1 MTSGQKK
8 PSAVIAHQYW
18 GRGGAESAAMW
29 IIEALVH
36 EYDVTVYTRGGFNL
50 QELNTLAGT
59 RIPVDSL
66 TVHQANIGARLPLG
80 ALRSGAFMRSLAHV
94 GAAFDLRV
102 TASGILPWRM
112 PALHF
117 LSSVEW
123 NPALAQKVDPGRK
136 VALRGRLSRWLTN
149 FIAGRKTA
157 LAEDLFIANSQWLKE
172 HCEPLL
178 PAPIRVIHPVLP
190 NLPEAAPLQDRD
202 DVVLVFG
209 RISPEKRIEDAIQ
222 IVELARA
229 SGFSGRLVIAGPDG
243 AADYAAYIRRLAS
256 EREWVDMLPA
266 QIGVDKVR
274 LLSRVRYG
282 LNACQIE
289 AFGIS
294 TAEMAASGI
303 ITLVPADT
311 GQSEIIGSPEQK
323 FATLKEAAARLDALS
338 RDPEAQQQIHADALQ
353 ARARFTPECFKH
365 AVDILCR
372 EMVYKGQP
380 LPITFVLS
388 GDKCRYR

>member
-1 MTSGQKK
+1 MIQQQKNRR
-8 PSAVIAHQYW
+8 AVIAHQYW

-36 EYDVTVYTRGGFNL
+36 EYEVTVYTRGGFNVE
-50 QELNTLAGT
+50 ELNALAGT
-59 RIPVDSL
+59 QIPADDL
-66 TVHQANIGARLPLG
+66 TVRQANIGAGLPLG
-80 ALRSGAFMRSLAHV
+80 ALRSGAFMRSLPDV

-102 TASGILPWRM
+102 TASGILPWGL

-136 VALRGRLSRWLTN
+136 VALRGRLSRWLTD
-149 FIAGRKTA
+149 FSAGRKTDMA
-157 LAEDLFIANSQWLKE
+157 QDLFIANSQWLKE

-190 NLPEAAPLQDRD
+190 DLPEAVPWQDRD
-202 DVVLVFG
+202 EVVLVFG

-243 AADYAAYIRRLAS
+243 VAHYAAHIRGLAS
-256 EREWVDMLPA
+256 EREWVDVLPA
-266 QIGVDKVR
+266 QTCADKMR
-274 LLSRVRYG
+274 LLNRVKYG
-282 LNACQIE
+282 LNTCQIE

-303 ITLVPADT
+303 IILVPADT
-311 GQSEIIGSPEQK
+311 GQSEIIDSPEQQ
-323 FATLKEAAARLDALS
+323 FASVDEAAKKLVTLSQDAYLNKS
-338 RDPEAQQQIHADALQ
+338 LQ
-353 ARARFTPECFKH
+353 ANAHQVRNRFLAAHFVSAVQGSAQDMLLLNIRGLSQSPRVH
-365 AVDILCR
+365 AI
-372 EMVYKGQP
+372 
-380 LPITFVLS
+380 F
-388 GDKCRYR
+388 